1 LPSSIHTPKGS
12 LRTFT
17 TSSEPVTL
25 RFVPDS
31 LSTRSSAPSLT
42 VLDRDSDHVLLTY
55 ANVIVVLWSGRQV
68 PQVCAS
74 LYDTAI
80 SLASQTA
87 TGKLAV
93 LSVIQPTATAPS
105 PAAREA
111 LGRLV
116 QDPNGI
122 VHRSALVY
130 SDDGFL
136 ASIVRSVALTLMQ
149 RAARRRGHQVFQ
161 KVDKALEWITDGLP
175 TATGHPL
182 QLPSL
187 VRQLEGYCV
196 PAKSRVA

>member
-1 LPSSIHTPKGS
+1 
-12 LRTFT
+12 
-17 TSSEPVTL
+17 
-25 RFVPDS
+25 VPDS
-31 LSTRSSAPSLT
+31 LSARRSIPSLA

-55 ANVIVVLWSGRQV
+55 ANVLIVLWIGRQV

-74 LYDTAI
+74 LYNAAI
-80 SLASQTA
+80 ALASQTA

-93 LSVIQPTATAPS
+93 LSVIQHTATAPS

-116 QDPNGI
+116 QDPSGI

-136 ASIVRSVALTLMQ
+136 ASIVRSVALRLMQ
-149 RAARRRGHQVFQ
+149 RATRRHGHQVFQ
-161 KVDKALEWITDGLP
+161 RIDKALEWVTDGLP

-187 VRQLEGYCV
+187 MRQLEGYCV